1 MKKSEK
7 QLAANIANAVHIK
20 LDLTGE
26 QSEKV
31 EKAIKKSAK
40 KLAKKLLK
48 IAADEDSDQVK
59 EKEESDDI

>member
-7 QLAANIANAVHIK
+7 ELAANIAGAVQIK
-20 LDLTGE
+20 LNLTGE

-48 IAADEDSDQVK
+48 IAEEEHNDSKKVDEDSD
-59 EKEESDDI
+59 DI

>member
-7 QLAANIANAVHIK
+7 QLAANISSAVHIK

-31 EKAIKKSAK
+31 EKAIRKSAK

-48 IAADEDSDQVK
+48 IASDENNGQEKDKEDSD
-59 EKEESDDI
+59 DH